1 MAPGSAVGSACRI
14 ALKEMAGLCA
24 RLGQGRQILLLRKGG
39 IAEPGGA
46 FEDPPREFFLF
57 PTRHHER
64 GEAPPAEVELVHF
77 AVLEDAL
84 RVDDLGRLRGL
95 EEAHGLSAEDL
106 ARRFRYRAPGLQAL
120 ILRVWHLARPLA
132 MPDARR
138 YDGCR
143 SWIELDR
150 EHPVLRA
157 APALAEADFAARV
170 AELRK
175 ALRDG

>member
-1 MAPGSAVGSACRI
+1 MVPGSAAGSACRI
-14 ALKEMAGLCA
+14 ALKEMESLCA
-24 RLGQGRQILLLRKGG
+24 RLAEGRQILLLRKGG

-46 FEDPPREFFLF
+46 FEDPAREFFLF

-64 GEAPPAEVELVHF
+64 GEAPPDRVDLALV

-106 ARRFRYRAPGLQAL
+106 ERRFRYRAPGLQAL
-120 ILRVWHLARPLA
+120 LLRVWTLARPLTI
-132 MPDARR
+132 PDARR
-138 YDGCR
+138 HDGCR
-143 SWIELDR
+143 SWVELDR
-150 EHPVLRA
+150 EHPVERG
-157 APALAEADFAARV
+157 APALDEADFAARV

-175 ALRDG
+175 ALRHG